1 MATNTPPE
9 YALLCCCL
17 QHLQHLRNA
26 AIFADVGLTAPQ
38 HCCHHCCS
46 LPGHWQVLLDSAD
59 GQALLILAVI
69 GLLSHGAS
77 LGLVLSSCWL
87 VLPLLADLLL
97 QVRLSVLKREEEQLT
112 REDERLQQ
120 DKMRHLR

>member
-1 MATNTPPE
+1 M
-9 YALLCCCL
+9 
-17 QHLQHLRNA
+17 
-26 AIFADVGLTAPQ
+26 
-38 HCCHHCCS
+38 
-46 LPGHWQVLLDSAD
+46 
-59 GQALLILAVI
+59 

-77 LGLVLSSCWL
+77 LGLVMSSCWL
-87 VLPLLADLLL
+87 VLALLADLLL